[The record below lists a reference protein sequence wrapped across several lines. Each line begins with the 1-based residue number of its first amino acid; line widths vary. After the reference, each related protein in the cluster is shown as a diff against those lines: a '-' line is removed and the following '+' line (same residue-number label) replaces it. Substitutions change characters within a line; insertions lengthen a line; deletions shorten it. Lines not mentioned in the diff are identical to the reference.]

1 MTQTVLTVFDVDRP
15 GTSGRREAPR
25 GGGGHAE
32 PALVGSRVGEYRH
45 RVVGT
50 SEKLGDAGGDGGW
63 GGGGVIADAEE
74 SWEPICGDGL
84 DSSVLALF
92 FGK

>member
-50 SEKLGDAGGDGGW
+50 SEKPRLGCIGKVYRD
-63 GGGGVIADAEE
+63 
-74 SWEPICGDGL
+74 EPNEP
-84 DSSVLALF
+84 SNLALYLVR
-92 FGK
+92 